1 MNQINQIVK
10 RLLLRKSI
18 LLIIYLV
25 ISLYFAIFNWQIFTV
40 NLNVSLGFGVVSF
53 PPFIVMFLLGFIV
66 IGILSWMN
74 YATSL
79 RKMIYEL
86 EHGVEIG
93 KMKDKLTGSRVRE
106 LLLDD
111 KNLELLKS
119 KMGIQEIR
127 NKQEEITR
135 MLSELRKAQ
144 EQKQ

>member
-1 MNQINQIVK
+1 V
-10 RLLLRKSI
+10 RKLFFRNII
-18 LLIIYLV
+18 LLIVYIL

-40 NLNVSLGFGVVSF
+40 TLNVNLGFGVVSF
-53 PPFIVMFLLGFIV
+53 PPFIVLFLVGFVI

-74 YATSL
+74 YSSSL

-93 KMKDKLTGSRVRE
+93 KMKEKMVGSRVRE
-106 LLLDD
+106 LIMDD

-119 KMGIQEIR
+119 RMGIQEISKR
-127 NKQEEITR
+127 QEEMAR
-135 MLSELRKAQ
+135 MLSDLKKAR